1 MSSLKTQ
8 LSVQQIQLGLRN
20 SDLFNRRS
28 DIIVPNL
35 SWSILP
41 YEADLIGIS
50 RSGQV
55 QYAGCVQNT
64 ESVILSLTATIIK
77 KQILYAKDNV

>member
-20 SDLFNRRS
+20 SDIFDQRA

-55 QYAGCVQNT
+55 TLLLLCTRKSRRKG
-64 ESVILSLTATIIK
+64 
-77 KQILYAKDNV
+77 